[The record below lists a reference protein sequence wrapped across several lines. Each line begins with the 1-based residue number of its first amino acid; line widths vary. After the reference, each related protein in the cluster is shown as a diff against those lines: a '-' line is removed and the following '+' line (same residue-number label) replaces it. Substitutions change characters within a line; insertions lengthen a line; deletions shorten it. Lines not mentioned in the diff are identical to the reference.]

1 MFSDGGC
8 ASRMRAAVKT
18 RPRTKPAEERREELM
33 NAAQRLFLKRGVG
46 ATTIEQITTGAAVA
60 KGTFYLYFSSKEDVL
75 AALRGRF
82 GKDLA
87 ARIRTAVAKNKGE
100 DWEKKLSAWAAAGV
114 AGYLDSAQLHDILFH
129 ASRPP
134 PRKGLV
140 KNPIIDGLVELLQG
154 GVAAGAWSVD
164 HPEFTAVFLFNG
176 LHSVVDHAQAN
187 EKRVDRSRLTH
198 RSQRL
203 CLRAV
208 GRQGD

>member
-1 MFSDGGC
+1 
-8 ASRMRAAVKT
+8 
-18 RPRTKPAEERREELM
+18 M

-46 ATTIEQITTGAAVA
+46 PTTIEQITTGAAVA

-87 ARIRTAVAKNKGE
+87 ARIRTAVVQNKEE
-100 DWEKKLSAWAAAGV
+100 DWERKLSAWAAAGV
-114 AGYLDSAQLHDILFH
+114 AGYLDSAQLHDILFY

-134 PRKGLV
+134 ARKGLV

-164 HPEFTAVFLFNG
+164 DPEFTAVFLFNG
-176 LHSVVDHAQAN
+176 LHSVVDHAQTT
-187 EKRVDRSRLTH
+187 EKRVDRIRLTH

-208 GRQGD
+208 GRAED